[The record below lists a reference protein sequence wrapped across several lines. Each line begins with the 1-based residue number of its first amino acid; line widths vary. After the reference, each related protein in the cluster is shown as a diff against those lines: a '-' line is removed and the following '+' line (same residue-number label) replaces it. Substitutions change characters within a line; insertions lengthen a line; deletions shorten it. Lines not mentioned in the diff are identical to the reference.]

1 MGSMEMKNINVY
13 RVGFCSQ
20 RKNGGMLH
28 VERAFAFEPEM
39 TEAEIK
45 KVLSARMG
53 RILSIEYIDEIER
66 DVIYW

>member
-1 MGSMEMKNINVY
+1 MFIVWDFVVKEKM
-13 RVGFCSQ
+13 VGCYI
-20 RKNGGMLH
+20 
-28 VERAFAFEPEM
+28 VDRAFAFKPEM

-66 DVIYW
+66 DVICW